1 MTMDAKTQAQLGQAV
16 QETMEHLVQMRA
28 ALENIGDALRAA
40 AQMVGEQTRQ
50 SLLFRSRLAT
60 ITSLDLHEL
69 IEAGV
74 IGEYGG
80 AGSGQHATDWDALK
94 ADPLRWVLKLDDH
107 RLEALWALIEK
118 RHSRSAAPPAPQAL
132 SGGDEDTSACPVC
145 GNEERG
151 QGGYLSCECPAPPQ
165 PREEAQ

>member
-1 MTMDAKTQAQLGQAV
+1 MATKSSEIRLEQAMQQARKSIADL
-16 QETMEHLVQMRA
+16 HA
-28 ALENIGDALRAA
+28 AFENVGDALRAA
-40 AQMVGEQTRQ
+40 SMMVGEQFRQ

-80 AGSGQHATDWDALK
+80 NGYGPHATDWDALK

-118 RHSRSAAPPAPQAL
+118 RQGRSAAPPAPEAHL
-132 SGGDEDTSACPVC
+132 E
-145 GNEERG
+145 G
-151 QGGYLSCECPAPPQ
+151 QSNG
-165 PREEAQ
+165 